1 MCVCVLFFFF
11 PYLSRSALIAASQ
24 HTDTHTAC
32 LTAVSQYPSVCLD
45 GMLRMFTFPTVYLQS
60 LVVFKAEMVPCFSI
74 CVQFGSFFFFA
85 PNLSLCHN
93 QSVNRLN
100 FIYTALFHAM
110 HAYAHTHT
118 QRNVF
123 VHLIIIIKTPGS
135 HWLSRSSSSLSLLKQ
150 AAFKL

>member
-1 MCVCVLFFFF
+1 MCVRVCAFFFFF

-74 CVQFGSFFFFA
+74 CVQFGSFFFLFF
-85 PNLSLCHN
+85 LLQICLFVIIN
-93 QSVNRLN
+93 QS
-100 FIYTALFHAM
+100 ID
-110 HAYAHTHT
+110 
-118 QRNVF
+118 
-123 VHLIIIIKTPGS
+123 
-135 HWLSRSSSSLSLLKQ
+135 
-150 AAFKL
+150 